1 MIEHFIFISFIIIF
15 ISSTIGYGILFSRL
29 IFKDFIVL
37 NYGYQGIIGFFT
49 LCLISTITSYFTEHN
64 FNHNAVIH
72 ILGLTFFFINLIEKK
87 EKKIKELKLL
97 SLTILFLLI
106 GLYIF
111 KNHDDF
117 PYYHLTYA
125 LNLSENKF
133 MIGTG
138 SFSHGFRTPSSIFY
152 YHSLLY
158 LPYIKYY
165 LFHSGPFLILI
176 FFNYILLTKIISK
189 YKKSEFDIIYYL
201 SILNFIFI
209 DVVFYRIGE
218 HGVDRSA
225 QIILI
230 LSFIIFLELLLF
242 KKNKEVNLKINFILI
257 MVFLASSMKALFYI
271 YLILVPIIL
280 IKTNHFRIYFKK
292 KNFLIITM
300 LSLSLV
306 SNLSSNFF
314 STGCFL
320 YPEKRTCFESFDWSI
335 PKETVSKMKTHYEW
349 WAKAGGGPGYKSEI
363 PKDIYVKN
371 FNWTKNWVERHFFNK
386 ISDTL
391 LGILFIGVLC
401 SVLFYSKKKKKTE
414 KRKTYLSYLIL
425 LVFLIEW
432 FLNHPSMRYGGY
444 VLFALPVFIFFSKII
459 EKNDLSKRRIFISTA
474 LLIFLTLFSYN
485 LRNYLR
491 IDKEINLYDYKIIS
505 SPFFNVIDTKVEK
518 IITNENMTI
527 YSPIKNMCW
536 ASPTPCS
543 YNKNLGIKKLF
554 GINVIL
560 NDQ

>member
-1 MIEHFIFISFIIIF
+1 MIEHFIFIFFIIIF
-15 ISSTIGYGILFSRL
+15 ISSTIGYGLLFSRL
-29 IFKDFIVL
+29 IFKDFAVL

-49 LCLISTITSYFTEHN
+49 LCLLSIITSYFTAHN
-64 FNHNAVIH
+64 FIHNTIIH
-72 ILGLTFFFINLIEKK
+72 VLGLTFFFINFIHDK
-87 EKKIKELKLL
+87 EKNFKELKLL
-97 SLTILFLLI
+97 FIIILSLAI

-138 SFSHGFRTPSSIFY
+138 SFSHGFRTSSSIFY

-176 FFNYILLTKIISK
+176 FFNYILLTKIITK
-189 YKKSEFDIIYYL
+189 YKKNEFDIIYYL

-209 DVVFYRIGE
+209 DVVFYRIAE
-218 HGVDRSA
+218 HGADRSA

-230 LSFIIFLELLLF
+230 LLFIIFLELLLF
-242 KKNKEVNLKINFILI
+242 KKKEDINLKINLILI

-280 IKTNHFRIYFKK
+280 FKTGHFKSYFEK
-292 KNFLIITM
+292 KNFLIIIV

-306 SNLSSNFF
+306 SNLSNNFF

-320 YPEKRTCFESFDWSI
+320 YPEKKTCIESFDWSI
-335 PKETVSKMKTHYEW
+335 SKEAVSQMKTHYEW
-349 WAKAGGGPGYKSEI
+349 WAKAGGGPGYSSEI
-363 PKDIYVKN
+363 PKEIYVKN
-371 FNWTKNWVERHFFNK
+371 FNWTSNWIERHFFNK

-391 LGILFIGVLC
+391 FGILFIGVLC
-401 SVLFYSKKKKKTE
+401 FLFFYSKKKKKVE
-414 KRKTYLSYLIL
+414 KRKTLLAYLIL
-425 LVFLIEW
+425 LVFFVEW
-432 FLNHPSMRYGGY
+432 FLNHPSMRYGGF
-444 VLFALPVFIFFSKII
+444 VLFALPVFIFFSEQI
-459 EKNDLSKRRIFISTA
+459 EKYDVTKKKVFISTTF
-474 LLIFLTLFSYN
+474 LIFLTLFSYN

-491 IDKEINLYDYKIIS
+491 IDKEINLYNYKITN
-505 SPFFNVIDTKVEK
+505 SPFFNVVDVDVEK
-518 IITNENMTI
+518 NIIDQDFII
-527 YSPIKNMCW
+527 YTPLKNMCW
-536 ASPTPCS
+536 AAPTPCS
-543 YNKNLGIKKLF
+543 YNNQLDGKKLF
-554 GINVIL
+554 GINVII
-560 NDQ
+560 NN